1 MTSLSALEHLAP
13 EGILGV
19 GQESK
24 AALEPG
30 QSEWRKC
37 DKLARGVLR
46 ISVKVQGS
54 G

>member
-37 DKLARGVLR
+37 DKLA
-46 ISVKVQGS
+46 QGF
-54 G
+54 